1 MLDVEGEDP
10 VVVWLGTLVVQLG
23 LDLVPGGGLHLG
35 QAPRQLHAAQHAAR
49 HHLQWGN
56 FVDNYLF
63 KVRTLSSL
71 SKF

>member
-35 QAPRQLHAAQHAAR
+35 QAPRQLHAAQHAA
-49 HHLQWGN
+49 
-56 FVDNYLF
+56 
-63 KVRTLSSL
+63 
-71 SKF
+71 